1 MSEKQ
6 GAKNAKPFM
15 EVAYGY
21 LPLVWGIT
29 LAHYLLPFLGEAGNI
44 LPVRLLAKQ
53 SPNKVPGGELHAI
66 VLVECTMVHARDWTE
81 GTSASKY
88 V

>member
-6 GAKNAKPFM
+6 GARSAKPFI

-29 LAHYLLPFLGEAGNI
+29 LAHYLLPFLSEAGNI
-44 LPVRLLAKQ
+44 LPVGSGAEQTTMRVSGTISMHLEYDLY
-53 SPNKVPGGELHAI
+53 
-66 VLVECTMVHARDWTE
+66 LVWRMQRA
-81 GTSASKY
+81 
-88 V
+88 

>member
-6 GAKNAKPFM
+6 GAKHAKPFM

-44 LPVRLLAKQ
+44 LPVRPVVQNHLQTRCLAGSSMLL
-53 SPNKVPGGELHAI
+53 S
-66 VLVECTMVHARDWTE
+66 W
-81 GTSASKY
+81 
-88 V
+88 